1 MKVKVQSYYM
11 VGNEETSW
19 GGYDTYEEA
28 LEYAREAKRIRPW
41 TKVSILHETTVTTEL
56 EEIGVDDPWI

>member
-1 MKVKVQSYYM
+1 MKVKVQSYYL
-11 VGNEETSW
+11 VGNDEASW

-28 LEYAREAKRIRPW
+28 LEYAKRAKRERPW
-41 TKVSILHETTVTTEL
+41 AKVSILHETTVTTEL